1 MPPHPLA
8 GGEDIISEYL
18 QNEKKLTGPSQVKK
32 MVSQKSFKIHS
43 EKFKPGSILHRPE
56 SKPLIAFLCLF
67 LISSIISPYFL
78 TSANMAAIMG
88 SAAVNTTAVLGMVLI
103 ILMGS
108 IDLSVGA
115 QIGMGCMLT
124 AICLR
129 IYKFSIPMTIFTVI
143 WVGSALSIINGL
155 LIVKGKLPSFIVTL
169 ASMSAVRGAIYLYN
183 PFNVPIFDKAF
194 LTFSEP
200 IMRIPKIFLLP
211 LILGAVFIFMEKRS
225 SLFFYIRATGSDEK
239 VVRNLG
245 VNVDKTK
252 ILAFFI
258 AGILYALAG
267 MILASR
273 LGAGYP
279 NAGFGAELTII
290 AAAVVGGISLRGGRG
305 TVFGAIVGAVLLT
318 AIINI
323 MTLKGLSTYWQMVVQ
338 GIIITGAAVVY
349 MGKAEYAK

>member
-1 MPPHPLA
+1 MVMRPR
-8 GGEDIISEYL
+8 
-18 QNEKKLTGPSQVKK
+18 QVKQI
-32 MVSQKSFKIHS
+32 VSQKYFKIDGG
-43 EKFKPGSILHRPE
+43 KFTFRTLLQRPE
-56 SKPLIAFLCLF
+56 SKPSIALLGLF
-67 LISSIISPYFL
+67 LVSSIISPYFL

-88 SAAVNTTAVLGMVLI
+88 SAAVNTTAVLGMALI

-108 IDLSVGA
+108 IDLSVGS
-115 QIGMGCMLT
+115 QIGIGCMLT

-129 IYKFSIPMTIFTVI
+129 IYRFSIPMTIFTVI
-143 WVGSALSIINGL
+143 WVGSAISILNGL

-169 ASMSAVRGAIYLYN
+169 ASLSAVRGVIYLYN
-183 PFNVPIFDKAF
+183 PFNVPIFDRAF
-194 LTFSEP
+194 LSFSGP
-200 IMRIPKIFLLP
+200 IMGIPKIFLLP

-225 SLFFYIRATGSDEK
+225 RLFFYIRATGSQEQ

-305 TVFGAIVGAVLLT
+305 TLFGAIVGAVLLST
-318 AIINI
+318 IINI

-349 MGKAEYAK
+349 RKKAEYAK

>member
-1 MPPHPLA
+1 MVMR
-8 GGEDIISEYL
+8 
-18 QNEKKLTGPSQVKK
+18 PSQVKK
-32 MVSQKSFKIHS
+32 MVSQKWFKIDV
-43 EKFKPGSILHRPE
+43 EKFPFRTLLQRPE
-56 SKPLIAFLCLF
+56 SKPLIALLGLF

-78 TSANMAAIMG
+78 TSANMTAIMG
-88 SAAVNTTAVLGMVLI
+88 SAAVNTTAVLGMALI

-108 IDLSVGA
+108 IDLSVGS
-115 QIGMGCMLT
+115 QIGIGCMLT
-124 AICLR
+124 AISLR
-129 IYKFSIPMTIFTVI
+129 IYRFSIPMTIFTVI
-143 WVGSALSIINGL
+143 WVGSAISIINGL

-169 ASMSAVRGAIYLYN
+169 ASLSAVRGAIYLYN
-183 PFNVPIFDKAF
+183 PFNVPILDRAF
-194 LTFSEP
+194 LSFSEP

-211 LILGAVFIFMEKRS
+211 LILGGVFIFMEKRL
-225 SLFFYIRATGSDEK
+225 SLFFYIRATGSNEQ

-305 TVFGAIVGAVLLT
+305 TLFGAIVGAVLLST
-318 AIINI
+318 IINI

-349 MGKAEYAK
+349 RKKAEYAK

>member
-1 MPPHPLA
+1 MV
-8 GGEDIISEYL
+8 
-18 QNEKKLTGPSQVKK
+18 TGPSQVKK
-32 MVSQKSFKIHS
+32 TVSQKWFKIDVG
-43 EKFKPGSILHRPE
+43 KFTGGTLLQRPE
-56 SKPLIAFLCLF
+56 TKPLIAFLGLF

-78 TSANMAAIMG
+78 TSANMAAIMS
-88 SAAVNTTAVLGMVLI
+88 SAAVNTTAVLGMALI

-108 IDLSVGA
+108 IDLSVGS
-115 QIGMGCMLT
+115 QIGLGCMLT

-129 IYKFSIPMTIFTVI
+129 IYRFSIPMTIFTVI
-143 WVGSALSIINGL
+143 LVGSAISIINGL
-155 LIVKGKLPSFIVTL
+155 LIVKGKLQSFIVTL

-183 PFNVPIFDKAF
+183 PFNVPIFDRAF
-194 LTFSEP
+194 LSFSEP

-211 LILGAVFIFMEKRS
+211 LILGAAFIFMEKRS
-225 SLFFYIRATGSDEK
+225 SLFFYIRATGSNEQ

-279 NAGFGAELTII
+279 HAGYGAELTII

-305 TVFGAIVGAVLLT
+305 TLFGAILGAVLLST
-318 AIINI
+318 IINI
-323 MTLKGLSTYWQMVVQ
+323 MTLKGLSSYWQMVVQ
-338 GIIITGAAVVY
+338 GIVITGAAIVY
-349 MGKAEYAK
+349 RRKAVYAK